1 MALTDQQLEFWN
13 ENGYLAIEGVLPPHE
28 VEELRRALDR
38 LTIRA
43 EGLTE
48 STDRFKLQAFG
59 DTGGEDAGGEKV
71 VQQIAEPHELAPEWM
86 ALARDPRV
94 LDVIED
100 ILGPNILLYYSMLM
114 MKPARQGFRAP
125 WHQDFAFFVH
135 DRTALVAVQLYLD
148 DSTLENGCVH
158 VVPGSHKLGLL
169 NHFKEG
175 RFTEIFQGDTGA
187 FDTAQVPVP
196 VRAGGMAIW
205 HCLTLHSSPP
215 NRSDHPRRA
224 IVFEYKDPA
233 ARLLGGSFSP
243 NEIRPAG
250 LMVRGHDPTGSLL
263 SAV

>member
-1 MALTDQQLEFWN
+1 MALTETQQEFWN
-13 ENGYLAIEGVLPPHE
+13 DNGYLAIEGVLPLEE
-28 VEELRRALDR
+28 VTPLRLALDR
-38 LTIRA
+38 LTAQA

-59 DTGGEDAGGEKV
+59 DSGGGRI

-86 ALARDPRV
+86 ALARDSRV
-94 LDVIED
+94 LDLIEAL
-100 ILGPNILLYYSMLM
+100 LGADILLYYSMIM

-135 DRTALVAVQLYLD
+135 DRAALVAVQLYLD
-148 DSTLENGCVH
+148 DSTLENGCIH

-169 NHFKEG
+169 NHFQDG
-175 RFTEIFQGDTGA
+175 RFTEIVQDDTTS
-187 FDTAQVPVP
+187 FDQQQVAVPVK
-196 VRAGGMAIW
+196 AGGIAIW

-215 NRSDHPRRA
+215 NTSEHPRRA
-224 IVFEYKDPA
+224 IVFEYKDPS

-250 LMVRGHDPTGSLL
+250 LMVRGHDPSGALL
-263 SAV
+263 SAI